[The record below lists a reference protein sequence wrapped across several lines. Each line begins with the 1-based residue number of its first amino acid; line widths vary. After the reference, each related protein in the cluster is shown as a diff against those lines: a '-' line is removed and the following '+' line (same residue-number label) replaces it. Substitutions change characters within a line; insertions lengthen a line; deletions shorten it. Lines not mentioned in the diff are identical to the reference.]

1 MMGKSEKKAKQ
12 LRFAS
17 LTNGKKVPEE
27 PPENPGELLKWWHVK
42 AAQGNTTLQAFLGWM
57 YRYGKGVLEDA
68 AQAAKW
74 FREAGSPDRRS
85 WECAVL
91 VKLREEL
98 RSGNLAVR
106 HSKRF
111 GRLKDYFISDQQWD
125 AARESFFLHSG
136 LPADPNK
143 VPAYLKDRLN
153 KAYDVF
159 LRTEPENKYATAED
173 GRWHLSS
180 DPSER
185 LAPDAEARL
194 HRLKGWLARHM
205 PAIRLPDL
213 LIEVDNDLRFTN
225 HFLPANQRAD
235 RKADGVCLQLATVLA
250 HGCNIGLHTMA
261 QLTPDIS
268 YKQLKRVSDLGLP
281 RFSGQFLV

>member
-1 MMGKSEKKAKQ
+1 MV
-12 LRFAS
+12 
-17 LTNGKKVPEE
+17 NG
-27 PPENPGELLKWWHVK
+27 
-42 AAQGNTTLQAFLGWM
+42 
-57 YRYGKGVLEDA
+57 
-68 AQAAKW
+68 
-74 FREAGSPDRRS
+74 GSPDRRS
-85 WECAVL
+85 RECAVL

-125 AARESFFLHSG
+125 AARESFFLRSG

-159 LRTEPENKYATAED
+159 LRAEPGNKYATAKD

-261 QLTPDIS
+261 QLTPDVGRPYRAQQDLFLQAAKTGERLAVDRRS
-268 YKQLKRVSDLGLP
+268 AAVSASGFGRCDLAP
-281 RFSGQFLV
+281 RRYVALG